1 MPFYDSRKMV
11 EALRAEGRLVNRKR
25 VRRLMRLMGLVAL
38 AWHEQRRG
46 GFGHAGL
53 DAKGLATA
61 EGLISSMAS
70 PTTEPQREARRLNGR
85 RDDRSS
91 RMLAQ
96 ERAIP

>member
-1 MPFYDSRKMV
+1 MPFYGSRKMV
-11 EALRAEGRLVNRKR
+11 EALRAEGRLINRER
-25 VRRLMRLMGLVAL
+25 VRLMGLVAL
-38 AWHEQRRG
+38 VPKAWHEQIRS

-53 DAKGLATA
+53 GARGLAMA
-61 EGLISSMAS
+61 ERLISSVAS
-70 PTTEPQREARRLNGR
+70 LTREPQREARRLNGR